1 MPSRNSSFCA
11 ALVALIL
18 GAMLT
23 ACSDDQPENRAK
35 APSAVQVSVVTMKP
49 QSIVLKREL
58 PGRTTP
64 YLVAEVRPQVN
75 GIVKRRLFTEGGL
88 VKAGA
93 PLYQIDDAIYR
104 AELNSAKA
112 ALSRA
117 QATLVSARLTAKRT
131 AELAKVNAVSRQ
143 DDENATAALR
153 QAEADVKAAEAA
165 VKGNAVTLGYARITS
180 PISGRIGKSS
190 VTQGALVTANQ
201 AAPLATV
208 QQLDPIYVDLTQS
221 SSELL
226 QLRKELA
233 SGRLES
239 TQELP
244 VTIVLEDGTDYS
256 HPGKLAF
263 SEVTVDPGTGSFMLR
278 VVVPNPDHLLLP
290 GMYVRAELGNGVRQ
304 DAILVPQQGIA
315 RDPKGNTSAM
325 VVGSDGKVEARAVQ
339 VSRTIGDKWLVEGG
353 LVAGDRVIVE
363 GLQKI
368 RPGVPVEATEVSA
381 EPSVPAPAE
390 ATIAEPVTQS
400 PADTD
405 APAPTEKRE

>member
-1 MPSRNSSFCA
+1 MPLHSALRAILFALALA
-11 ALVALIL
+11 A
-18 GAMLT
+18 GLT
-23 ACSDDQPENRAK
+23 ACGKQQPNQPP
-35 APSAVQVSVVTMKP
+35 APSPAQVSVVTLATQP
-49 QSIVLKREL
+49 VVLKREL

-64 YLVAEVRPQVN
+64 FLVAEVRPQVN

-88 VKAGA
+88 VKAGE

-104 AELNSAKA
+104 AELSSARA
-112 ALSRA
+112 AFSRA
-117 QATLVSARLTAKRT
+117 QATLVSARLTAKRI

-165 VKGNAVTLGYARITS
+165 VKGNAVTLGYARIVS

-208 QQLDPIYVDLTQS
+208 QQLDPIYVDLMQS

-233 SGRLES
+233 SGRLSS
-239 TQELP
+239 TKELP
-244 VTIVLEDGTDYS
+244 VAILLEDGTEHS

-290 GMYVRAELGNGVRQ
+290 GMYVRAEIGNGVRQ

-325 VVGSDGKVEARAVQ
+325 VVGKDGKVEARAVQ

-368 RPGVPVEATEVSA
+368 RPGVPVKATDLNADPSA
-381 EPSVPAPAE
+381 PAPAGD
-390 ATIAEPVTQS
+390 AAAKPVTPL
-400 PADTD
+400 PAD
-405 APAPTEKRE
+405 APAPGEKRE